1 MSASLDMDVASIRVA
16 ISYHR
21 KMLNALPLDEWEEA
35 LRLSILIEG
44 LRSVLLIDHGIES

>member
-1 MSASLDMDVASIRVA
+1 MSASLDMNAASIRIA
-16 ISYHR
+16 IDHHR
-21 KMLNALPLDEWEEA
+21 KMLDALPLDEWEEA